1 MLVDIL
7 PDAVKAD
14 QSQAAAKKA
23 RRELTAEEAALVLK
37 VQTIANEIVQVD
49 AFDKLGSEKYEG
61 EGYVR
66 PALRGTKFVKTTT
79 PATPITS
86 TTATTPTTSP
96 TTTSA
101 TATTITTPVT
111 TTSPAAAAA
120 AEVKQ
125 RVAVTQKG

>member
-14 QSQAAAKKA
+14 QTQAAAKKA
-23 RRELTAEEAALVLK
+23 RRELTTQEAALVLK

-49 AFDKLGSEKYEG
+49 AFDKLGSEKYES

-79 PATPITS
+79 
-86 TTATTPTTSP
+86 TATVP
-96 TTTSA
+96 TTTTS
-101 TATTITTPVT
+101 TATTIITPVT
-111 TTSPAAAAA
+111 PSSAAVVG
-120 AEVKQ
+120 EVKQ
-125 RVAVTQKG
+125 RVAAAAAATQKGKL